1 MTGYNKSKEDVIWFI
16 KKASTDI
23 KFVRLMC
30 PAAESGLTKFRNCFR
45 NIHEVI
51 SAFKRFDENCDGSLS
66 QQELVSGVGA
76 LGLNLSSA
84 EVKAIFTLADVN
96 QDGEVNYTEFVSA
109 LYPVAADGIAK
120 IRKALKDIACVRQ
133 AFKKFDADGDGEI
146 SIQELKGGAKSI
158 GKLSDEELML
168 SLLLEI
174 LTIMATSAFLNLLEL

>member
-1 MTGYNKSKEDVIWFI
+1 
-16 KKASTDI
+16 
-23 KFVRLMC
+23 MC

-109 LYPVAADGIAK
+109 
-120 IRKALKDIACVRQ
+120 
-133 AFKKFDADGDGEI
+133 
-146 SIQELKGGAKSI
+146 
-158 GKLSDEELML
+158 
-168 SLLLEI
+168 
-174 LTIMATSAFLNLLEL
+174 

>member
-1 MTGYNKSKEDVIWFI
+1 MTGYNKSKEDFIWFI

-76 LGLNLSSA
+76 LGLNLSST
-84 EVKAIFTLADVN
+84 EVKAIFTLAEVN

-109 LYPVAADGIAK
+109 
-120 IRKALKDIACVRQ
+120 
-133 AFKKFDADGDGEI
+133 
-146 SIQELKGGAKSI
+146 
-158 GKLSDEELML
+158 
-168 SLLLEI
+168 
-174 LTIMATSAFLNLLEL
+174 